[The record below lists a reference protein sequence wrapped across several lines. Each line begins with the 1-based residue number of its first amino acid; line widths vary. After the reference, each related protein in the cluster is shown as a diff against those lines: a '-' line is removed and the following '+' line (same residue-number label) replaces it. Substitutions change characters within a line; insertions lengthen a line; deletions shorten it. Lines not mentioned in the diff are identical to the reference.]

1 MRKCVQDLEKFLNKW
16 YITFPQTS
24 FLLLCPV
31 YCLTPSNSLS
41 LIFSDLSD
49 PDLFFDSGLLLW
61 QWLDKLRNNPYL
73 NMFPSLSSISARFS
87 LTKGLF
93 FFFRTPPTGLSK
105 PLQNLGFHLNL
116 KKPTAATARNIFLKT
131 YKHRLKWVVAF
142 SAVNIDSYPLFWPPE
157 NIKQRHLTKG
167 GY

>member
-61 QWLDKLRNNPYL
+61 QWLDKLRNKGNITDDEYHEICFL
-73 NMFPSLSSISARFS
+73 LDKIEKISRIVDEWRADGEFVKS
-87 LTKGLF
+87 GDDYMSQVEEVL
-93 FFFRTPPTGLSK
+93 
-105 PLQNLGFHLNL
+105 
-116 KKPTAATARNIFLKT
+116 
-131 YKHRLKWVVAF
+131 
-142 SAVNIDSYPLFWPPE
+142 E
-157 NIKQRHLTKG
+157 ND
-167 GY
+167 